1 MTDESPKSQCCSER
15 IGMEPMICG
24 GSMFAKVAVC
34 TGCRAFKNRVEFM
47 YRAPED
53 LIAAWKSDPLS
64 YSRMVDW
71 HSGPRKFSPLW
82 FRLEGG
88 RLYPKG
94 MPVTEE
100 A

>member
-1 MTDESPKSQCCSER
+1 MTDPALSGCCSER

-34 TGCRAFKNRVEFM
+34 MGCRGFKQRVEFM

-53 LIAAWKSDPLS
+53 LIAAWKSDPGA
-64 YSRMVDW
+64 YARMVDFY
-71 HSGPRKFSPLW
+71 SGPRKYSPLW
-82 FRLEGG
+82 FRLENG

-94 MPVTEE
+94 MAVEE
-100 A
+100 AA